1 MAKIKTLREADG
13 TKVYPV
19 TVTDAVKTETG
30 ASLSSVLTG
39 LNSSV
44 AALSEE
50 KETIITYT
58 QVGENI
64 AGGAS
69 FTEIKSI
76 YQRGGR
82 LSARIMKN
90 DVQISGNLAFFS
102 FDNSKV
108 VFVGVRTDF
117 TLTILTHAKN
127 NTITLATGTLPYADA
142 STSGIIRL
150 GTAEADSSINV
161 IQGQDNIPR
170 VSKAGLDSYLSGYL
184 GDYLKSYI
192 PENTVKTYASTSEPT
207 ASDGKIGDIWVVVE
221 A

>member
-19 TVTDAVKTETG
+19 TVIDAVKTETG

-39 LNSSV
+39 LDSSV
-44 AALSEE
+44 AALSEK
-50 KETIITYT
+50 KETIIIYT
-58 QVGENI
+58 QVGKNI
-64 AGGAS
+64 AGGTS

-76 YQRGGR
+76 YQSGGR

-90 DVQISGNLAFFS
+90 DVQISSNLAFFS

-108 VFVGVRTDF
+108 VFVGVGADF

-127 NTITLATGTLPYADA
+127 DTVTLATGTLPYADA

-150 GTAEADSSINV
+150 GAAEADSSINV
-161 IQGQDNIPR
+161 IQG
-170 VSKAGLDSYLSGYL
+170 
-184 GDYLKSYI
+184 
-192 PENTVKTYASTSEPT
+192 
-207 ASDGKIGDIWVVVE
+207 
-221 A
+221 